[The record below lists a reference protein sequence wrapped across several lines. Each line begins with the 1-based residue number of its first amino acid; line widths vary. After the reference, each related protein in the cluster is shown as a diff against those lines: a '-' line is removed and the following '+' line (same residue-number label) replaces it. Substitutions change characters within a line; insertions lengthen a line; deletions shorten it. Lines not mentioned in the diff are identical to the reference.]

1 MQFPLFMLKYLNLFS
16 FDSASTGMLR
26 DMKGKKDTQIQ
37 PVENGVA
44 GANMET
50 LHTYPEDEI
59 PSPECLDVDREHLK
73 MIEIAD
79 ELHEGLRNGEN
90 EQVLAR
96 KYNNLV
102 EYSRKHF
109 AEEERIM
116 LECSYPEYWQHKQE
130 HECLMQRVMDIQDR
144 IYKGNTEFSI
154 ELVYLLKHWFTHHVF
169 GADRSYDHFIHGEAA

>member
-1 MQFPLFMLKYLNLFS
+1 
-16 FDSASTGMLR
+16 MLR

-37 PVENGVA
+37 SVESGKA
-44 GANMET
+44 GADMET
-50 LHTYPEDEI
+50 LHTYPGDQA
-59 PSPECLDVDREHLK
+59 PTPESLDVDREHLK
-73 MIEIAD
+73 LIEIAD

-90 EQVLAR
+90 EHVLSR
-96 KYNNLV
+96 KYNTLV

-116 LECSYPEYWQHKQE
+116 LEYSYPQYWQHKRE

-144 IYKGNTEFSI
+144 LYKGKAEFSI

-169 GADRSYDHFIHGEAA
+169 GADRSYDHYLNGEAA